1 MLRLVRPPAC
11 SADLCRQKTGSSS
24 RSLSKPRCSA
34 CSCGEGQAA
43 IALLDSWASSLQLC
57 RAVALYPHLP
67 PLSVLTQNS
76 QKTLSIELYE
86 VFDREM
92 HRPHARTRRGRTFF
106 QGKLRQLRVSAP
118 DSLAENST
126 LTTSSTSAPLLME
139 AESEV

>member
-11 SADLCRQKTGSSS
+11 SADLCRQKAGSSS

-57 RAVALYPHLP
+57 
-67 PLSVLTQNS
+67 LTQNS

>member
-1 MLRLVRPPAC
+1 MA
-11 SADLCRQKTGSSS
+11 
-24 RSLSKPRCSA
+24 
-34 CSCGEGQAA
+34 
-43 IALLDSWASSLQLC
+43 WASLQHC
-57 RAVALYPHLP
+57 
-67 PLSVLTQNS
+67 LTQNS

>member
-57 RAVALYPHLP
+57 
-67 PLSVLTQNS
+67 LTQNS

>member
-11 SADLCRQKTGSSS
+11 SADLFRQKAGSSS
-24 RSLSKPRCSA
+24 CSLSKPRCSA

-43 IALLDSWASSLQLC
+43 IALLDSWASLQLC
-57 RAVALYPHLP
+57 
-67 PLSVLTQNS
+67 LTQNS

-92 HRPHARTRRGRTFF
+92 HRPHARTRRGRTLF

-126 LTTSSTSAPLLME
+126 LTTSSTSALLLME